1 MQAAFLSL
9 TRSSHAGCP
18 APWPLQV
25 SFYFWTLVLLLPP
38 QEHSFLSEKIRAS
51 ANSWHTQAT
60 FANGKLLETCR
71 ERTFLKRRFIK
82 KKKKIATKPETW
94 IPSACRTGRSLNGA
108 PRHFH
113 PPDEI
118 ELNWGQVAAAS
129 TTSAPPTVSSSWF
142 ERKWYRILGIKEKY
156 RTKKIPKA
164 LKKKSD
170 FILP

>member
-18 APWPLQV
+18 SPWPLQV

-82 KKKKIATKPETW
+82 KKKKKLPPNQKRGSPVLVALEDLSTGLLATSILQMK
-94 IPSACRTGRSLNGA
+94 LNLIEVKLL
-108 PRHFH
+108 
-113 PPDEI
+113 PPVPPPHRPPFPLPGSRGNGI
-118 ELNWGQVAAAS
+118 EFW
-129 TTSAPPTVSSSWF
+129 
-142 ERKWYRILGIKEKY
+142 
-156 RTKKIPKA
+156 A
-164 LKKKSD
+164 LKKNTEQKRYQK
-170 FILP
+170 L